1 MQNYFKKNKFAVNF
15 KILHPMLN
23 SLIYYFSFFIFK
35 IFLWIV
41 QFLYFTR
48 LEIIAKF
55 KIYFLLKYIFRY
67 RKVIICKNIE
77 IINSNYT
84 KEEQKTLLNSY
95 YWHLSDLFMETLWC
109 FGANKDK
116 IYSKV
121 EITNMNVFEDIFLSK
136 KNATILLSHI
146 GNWELFCQ
154 WSSLFIPKLRVVT
167 LFTPIKNALLNDII
181 QSFRGRFGT
190 VMISTKSTLNLYRA
204 QKTNFPCINLF
215 AVDQNPGA
223 PDEQLWLDFFNK
235 KVPVISGAEKFAKS
249 LEQEVYFLHIEKR
262 NKKYELRLE
271 KIDYE
276 IESDND
282 VTKKQ
287 MKLLENN
294 ILKDPSLWLLSHNR
308 FKFLK

>member
-1 MQNYFKKNKFAVNF
+1 
-15 KILHPMLN
+15 
-23 SLIYYFSFFIFK
+23 
-35 IFLWIV
+35 
-41 QFLYFTR
+41 
-48 LEIIAKF
+48 
-55 KIYFLLKYIFRY
+55 
-67 RKVIICKNIE
+67 
-77 IINSNYT
+77 
-84 KEEQKTLLNSY
+84 
-95 YWHLSDLFMETLWC
+95 METLWC